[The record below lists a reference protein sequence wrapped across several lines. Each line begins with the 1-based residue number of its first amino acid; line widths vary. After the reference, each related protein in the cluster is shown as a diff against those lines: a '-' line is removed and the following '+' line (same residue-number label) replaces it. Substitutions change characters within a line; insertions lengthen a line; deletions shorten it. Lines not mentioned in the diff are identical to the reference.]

1 MLFAYSFSPVYLFF
15 PFLLIF
21 ILGFEIAMFIDAWTN
36 NGIARAARIWWLVG
50 MILLQPFVAIVYFF
64 TDRNKRIPR

>member
-36 NGIARAARIWWLVG
+36 NGIARGGAHLVVGWHDSFAAIRRHCLF
-50 MILLQPFVAIVYFF
+50 LY
-64 TDRNKRIPR
+64 